1 MKRLVCLMVAA
12 AMLLGLAACVPT
24 TQPNEPAATAA
35 PGANETAQPGDSTET
50 PAAEEVSDDYLIWNI
65 GMEPKTWDP
74 QLNTSGPGGL
84 VIINL
89 YDGLVRDTKEGIK
102 MATAES
108 YEVSANAEGV
118 ADTVYTFKLRDDA
131 KWSDGQSVTANDFEY
146 AWKRACSPEM
156 ASPYAFLITDYIK
169 GAYEYFSGTGS
180 RDDVGVKALDEHTL
194 QVELIQP
201 TAYFLNLVSFFTYM
215 PCREDM
221 ASTGE
226 GWEKDPAK
234 CITNGAFYLEEYK
247 IGSHVLLKKNENFWN
262 KDNVKLAGVKGLFIT
277 DATTSLQ
284 GYEAGEINIT
294 STLPGEEIPRLLA
307 EDPNFA
313 SEPALGTTYIEF
325 NMDAEIVN
333 DVNVRKALSLA
344 IDRKLI
350 CDQVLRNG
358 AVPAAA
364 FVAPPFKLST
374 GESLRA
380 MDEFGNVM
388 TEYEINPNG
397 AEVEKAREYLAAA
410 GYPNGEGFPTLELLY
425 YESGS
430 NSQIAEAVQQMWKEN
445 LGITVNLKV
454 EEYAVFAN
462 TRSSG
467 NYTLDITGW
476 SADYNDPMTMLSLFT
491 ANGVNNA
498 RWRYKEY
505 AGVPE
510 DTTLNPENK
519 AYDDA
524 VIMASKTMGTERDGY
539 LKEAEKVLMDNMVIC
554 PIHYHTYTQVIDYGK
569 VAGPGRTPIGQWD
582 FQYYTMLGN

>member
-35 PGANETAQPGDSTET
+35 PGANETTQPGDSTET

-262 KDNVKLAGVKGLFIT
+262 KDNVKLAGIKGLFIT

-284 GYEAGEINIT
+284 GYEAGEIQIT
-294 STLPGEEIPRLLA
+294 NMLPGEEISRLLA
-307 EDPNFA
+307 EDPNFT
-313 SEPALGTTYIEF
+313 SEPSLGLVYVAY
-325 NMDAEIVN
+325 NMDADLVN
-333 DVNVRKALSLA
+333 DINVRKALSLS
-344 IDRKLI
+344 IDRKLL

-364 FVAPPFKLST
+364 LVAPGFKLST
-374 GESLRA
+374 GESMRA

-397 AEVEKAREYLAAA
+397 AEVDKAREYLAAA
-410 GYPNGEGFPTLELLY
+410 GYPNGEGFPEIELLY
-425 YESGS
+425 YEKGS
-430 NSQIAEAVQQMWKEN
+430 NSQIAEALQQMWKEN
-445 LGITVNLKV
+445 LGINVKLKV
-454 EEYAVFAN
+454 EEFATYAN
-462 TRSSG
+462 TINSG
-467 NYTLDITGW
+467 NFTITIYDWG
-476 SADYNDPMTMLSLFT
+476 ADYNDPMTMLSLFSAT
-491 ANGVNNA
+491 GMNDS

-505 AGVPE
+505 AGVPD

-519 AYDDA
+519 PYDDA
-524 VIMASKTMGTERDGY
+524 IIMASQTLGTERDGY
-539 LKEAEKVLMDNMVIC
+539 LKEAEDVLMNNMVIC
-554 PIHYHTYTQVIDYGK
+554 PLYYTVATYVVDHSRVT
-569 VAGPGRTPIGQWD
+569 GPGRTPIGMWD
-582 FQYYTMLGN
+582 FRNFTMIGK